1 MGANRS
7 SGDKAGARRRSGG
20 LALIPMAVGVS
31 FDVHRFAIQVG
42 SESAKHWKAFA
53 LTMLFG
59 LSFATVMTLVVEPS
73 LLTLKYRFLDRRRDR
88 LTVQ

>member
-1 MGANRS
+1 
-7 SGDKAGARRRSGG
+7 
-20 LALIPMAVGVS
+20 MAVGVS
-31 FDVHRFAIQVG
+31 FDVHRFAIRVG
-42 SESAKHWKAFA
+42 SESAEYRKTFA

-59 LSFATVMTLVVEPS
+59 LSFATVMTLVVVPS

>member
-1 MGANRS
+1 
-7 SGDKAGARRRSGG
+7 
-20 LALIPMAVGVS
+20 MAVGVN
-31 FDVHRFAIQVG
+31 FDVHRFAIRVG
-42 SESAKHWKAFA
+42 SESAEYWKAFV

-59 LSFATVMTLVVEPS
+59 LSFVTIMTLVVVPS